1 MLASSATP
9 LTWMPI
15 TIQFKDKNEDLHAG
29 DESPNSIHL
38 VGNARTG
45 MSDDH
50 VDIVHSTDGED
61 NILLVD
67 LAMNIESADYEHD
80 PEGEGVEATQSA
92 PVKVVW
98 KLPVSLQL
106 LLMMSENHLCMF

>member
-1 MLASSATP
+1 
-9 LTWMPI
+9 
-15 TIQFKDKNEDLHAG
+15 FKDKNEDLHAG
-29 DESPNSIHL
+29 DKPPDSIHL

-50 VDIVHSTDGED
+50 VDIVHSTNRED

-67 LAMNIESADYEHD
+67 LAMDIESADYEHD
-80 PEGEGVEATQSA
+80 PESEGVEATQSA

-106 LLMMSENHLCMF
+106 LLMTSENHLHMF

>member
-1 MLASSATP
+1 
-9 LTWMPI
+9 MPI
-15 TIQFKDKNEDLHAG
+15 TIQFKDKNHNLHAG

-67 LAMNIESADYEHD
+67 LAMDIESADYEHD
-80 PEGEGVEATQSA
+80 PEGEGVEATQST

-98 KLPVSLQL
+98 KLPSDYRRDTMLLLSLQVQL
-106 LLMMSENHLCMF
+106 H

>member
-1 MLASSATP
+1 
-9 LTWMPI
+9 
-15 TIQFKDKNEDLHAG
+15 FKDKNEDLYAG

-50 VDIVHSTDGED
+50 VDVVHSTNGED

-67 LAMNIESADYEHD
+67 LAMDVESADYEHD

-106 LLMMSENHLCMF
+106 LLMMSENHLHMF

>member
-1 MLASSATP
+1 MS
-9 LTWMPI
+9 I

-29 DESPNSIHL
+29 DESPDSIHL
-38 VGNARTG
+38 VGNTRTG

-50 VDIVHSTDGED
+50 MDIVYSTNGKD

-67 LAMNIESADYEHD
+67 LAMDIESTDYEHD

-92 PVKVVW
+92 SVKVVW
-98 KLPVSLQL
+98 KLL
-106 LLMMSENHLCMF
+106 